1 MNFDNLYQ
9 GVNPDVVIWYGQ
21 AYQALLQLTIENI
34 ENNSSVFHS
43 SVCGEHHR
51 FLRKEK
57 AYRCIYSGSTTPGD
71 FSGERINR
79 GLSRQD

>member
-9 GVNPDVVIWYGQ
+9 GVNPDFVIWYGQ

-51 FLRKEK
+51 FSGRKK
-57 AYRCIYSGSTTPGD
+57 LTGASTLVQPPLEIFQGK
-71 FSGERINR
+71 
-79 GLSRQD
+79 GLIED